1 MKSTLVGLFLLLIAT
16 ACISLTLGNYPISFQ
31 TLIDIFSNGTQPLPA
46 ELQLPANIIIDIRLP
61 RILAA
66 ILIGASYAVAG
77 ASFQAMFMNPLVSPG
92 ILGVLSGSAFGAAL
106 GIVYF
111 DHWAIIQIS
120 SFFFGCMAVL
130 IALLIS
136 HSYRSYS
143 SPILLLI
150 LGGIIS
156 GALFSTLLSVV
167 KFTADPYSKLPSIV
181 YWLMGSLASVH
192 HSTLLTFVV
201 PMGLGIF
208 GLIVMGK
215 YLDVLSF
222 GEEEAKSLGLNTT
235 RIRIL
240 VIIFASLVSAL
251 SVSLGGMIGWI
262 GLIIPHIARFLIGPN
277 NRFLLPICALIGAIF
292 LIVVD
297 DIARLLFSVELPI
310 GIITSLI
317 GIPLFIIALNK
328 AKRGIQ

>member
-1 MKSTLVGLFLLLIAT
+1 MKLTYIGLFLLLVAT
-16 ACISLTLGNYPISFQ
+16 ASISLTLGNYPISYQ
-31 TLIDIFSNGTQPLPA
+31 TLFEILTHGSKALSPDMQ
-46 ELQLPANIIIDIRLP
+46 LQASIVFDIRLP

-66 ILIGASYAVAG
+66 ILIGASYAVSG
-77 ASFQAMFMNPLVSPG
+77 AAFQALFINPLVSPG

-111 DHWAIIQIS
+111 DHWAVIQLS
-120 SFFFGCMAVL
+120 SFFFGVLAVV

-136 HSYRSYS
+136 RSYRSYS

-156 GALFSTLLSVV
+156 GALFSTLLSIV

-181 YWLMGSLASVH
+181 YWLMGSLSNIH
-192 HSTLLTFVV
+192 HSTLLTFIV

-208 GLIVMGK
+208 GLIAMSK

-240 VIIFASLVSAL
+240 IICFASFISAL

-262 GLIIPHIARFLIGPN
+262 GLIIPHIARLLVGPN
-277 NRFLLPICALIGAIF
+277 NTRLLPMCALIGAIF

-297 DIARLLFSVELPI
+297 DFARLLFSVELPI

-317 GIPLFIIALNK
+317 GIPLFILALNK

>member
-1 MKSTLVGLFLLLIAT
+1 MKLVYIGLFLLLMAT
-16 ACISLTLGNYPISFQ
+16 ASISLTLGNYPISYQ
-31 TLIDIFSNGTQPLPA
+31 TLFEILTHGTKALPPDMQ
-46 ELQLPANIIIDIRLP
+46 LQANIVFDIRLP

-66 ILIGASYAVAG
+66 ILIGASYAVSG
-77 ASFQAMFMNPLVSPG
+77 AAFQALFINPLVSPG

-111 DHWAIIQIS
+111 DHWAVIQLS
-120 SFFFGCMAVL
+120 SFFFGVLAVV

-136 HSYRSYS
+136 RSYRSYS

-156 GALFSTLLSVV
+156 GALFSTLLSIV

-181 YWLMGSLASVH
+181 YWLMGSLANIH

-201 PMGLGIF
+201 PMGLGIL
-208 GLIVMGK
+208 GLIVMSK

-240 VIIFASLVSAL
+240 IICFASFISAL

-262 GLIIPHIARFLIGPN
+262 GLIIPHIARLLVGPN
-277 NRFLLPICALIGAIF
+277 NTRLLPMCALIGAIF

-297 DIARLLFSVELPI
+297 DCARLLFPVELPI

-317 GIPLFIIALNK
+317 GIPLFILALNK

>member
-1 MKSTLVGLFLLLIAT
+1 MKLVFIGLFLLLIAT
-16 ACISLTLGNYPISFQ
+16 ASISLTLGNYPISYQ
-31 TLIDIFSNGTQPLPA
+31 TLFEILTHGSKTLPA
-46 ELQLPANIIIDIRLP
+46 DIQLQANIVFDIRLP

-66 ILIGASYAVAG
+66 ILIGASYAISG
-77 ASFQAMFMNPLVSPG
+77 AAFQALFINPLVSPG

-111 DHWAIIQIS
+111 DHWVFIQLS
-120 SFFFGCMAVL
+120 SFFFGVLAVV

-136 HSYRSYS
+136 RSYRSYS

-156 GALFSTLLSVV
+156 GALFSTLLSII

-181 YWLMGSLASVH
+181 YWLMGSLANVH
-192 HSTLLTFVV
+192 NSTLLSFVV

-208 GLIVMGK
+208 GLIAMSK

-222 GEEEAKSLGLNTT
+222 GEEEAKSLGINTT

-240 VIIFASLVSAL
+240 IICFASLISAL

-262 GLIIPHIARFLIGPN
+262 GLIIPHIARLLVGPN
-277 NRFLLPICALIGAIF
+277 NTRLLPMCALIGAIF

-297 DIARLLFSVELPI
+297 DFARLLFSVELPI
-310 GIITSLI
+310 GIITSLV
-317 GIPLFIIALNK
+317 GIPLFILALNK

>member
-1 MKSTLVGLFLLLIAT
+1 MKLTYIGLFLLLVAT
-16 ACISLTLGNYPISFQ
+16 ASISLTLGNYPISYQ
-31 TLIDIFSNGTQPLPA
+31 TLFEILTHGSKTLSPDMQ
-46 ELQLPANIIIDIRLP
+46 LQANIVFDIRLP

-66 ILIGASYAVAG
+66 ILIGASYAVSG
-77 ASFQAMFMNPLVSPG
+77 AAFQALFINPLVSPG

-111 DHWAIIQIS
+111 DHWAVIQLS
-120 SFFFGCMAVL
+120 SFFFGVLAVV

-136 HSYRSYS
+136 RSYRSYS

-156 GALFSTLLSVV
+156 GALFSTLLSIV

-181 YWLMGSLASVH
+181 YWLMGSLSNIH

-208 GLIVMGK
+208 GLIAMSK

-240 VIIFASLVSAL
+240 IICFASFISAL

-262 GLIIPHIARFLIGPN
+262 GLIIPHIARLLVGPN
-277 NRFLLPICALIGAIF
+277 NTRLLPMCALIGAIF

-297 DIARLLFSVELPI
+297 DFARLLFSVELPI

-317 GIPLFIIALNK
+317 GIPLFILALNK